1 MKTVTRHALELEVL
15 LSESADRATIAREQ
29 SALFPTRLA
38 LACLTSGAGLSY
50 LHDAAGAHAPLRAR
64 WLAEAQRN
72 YQAWLENGGFT
83 QYDVLSGQPL
93 AAEPLVVEPLVV
105 EPLAAEPPAPSTD
118 AQQDNACI
126 D

>member
-15 LSESADRATIAREQ
+15 SVPESTDRATIAREQ
-29 SALFPTRLA
+29 CALFPTRLA
-38 LACLTSGAGLSY
+38 LARLVSGAGLPH
-50 LHDAAGAHAPLRAR
+50 LHDAAGAHAPLRAA

-72 YQAWLENGGFT
+72 HQAWLENGGFT
-83 QYDVLSGQPL
+83 QYDAVCGQ
-93 AAEPLVVEPLVV
+93 AERS
-105 EPLAAEPPAPSTD
+105 EPPAPNTD

>member
-1 MKTVTRHALELEVL
+1 MKTVTHHALELEVL
-15 LSESADRATIAREQ
+15 SLPESADRATIAREQ

-38 LACLTSGAGLSY
+38 LARLTSGAGLSH
-50 LHDAAGAHAPLRAR
+50 LHDGAGAHAPLRAR

-83 QYDVLSGQPL
+83 QYDAVPGH
-93 AAEPLVVEPLVV
+93 AHG
-105 EPLAAEPPAPSTD
+105 AEPPAPSTD
-118 AQQDNACI
+118 AQQDNACV

>member
-1 MKTVTRHALELEVL
+1 MKTVTHHALELEVL

-38 LACLTSGAGLSY
+38 LARLTSGAGLSH
-50 LHDAAGAHAPLRAR
+50 LHDAAGDHAPLRAR

-93 AAEPLVVEPLVV
+93 ATEPPVV
-105 EPLAAEPPAPSTD
+105 EPLAAEPPSPSTD

>member
-1 MKTVTRHALELEVL
+1 MKTATRLALELEVL
-15 LSESADRATIAREQ
+15 SMPESTERATIAREQ

-38 LACLTSGAGLSY
+38 LARLMGGAGLSH
-50 LHDAAGAHAPLRAR
+50 LHDAAGAHVPLRAA
-64 WLAEAQRN
+64 WLGEAQRN

-83 QYDVLSGQPL
+83 QYDAL
-93 AAEPLVVEPLVV
+93 AGDAEC
-105 EPLAAEPPAPSTD
+105 AEPPAPNTD

>member
-1 MKTVTRHALELEVL
+1 MKTVTHALELEVL
-15 LSESADRATIAREQ
+15 SLSESTDRAAIAREQ

-38 LACLTSGAGLSY
+38 LARLTSGTGLSH

-72 YQAWLENGGFT
+72 HQAWLDNGGFT
-83 QYDVLSGQPL
+83 QYDEVPGQ
-93 AAEPLVVEPLVV
+93 AHR
-105 EPLAAEPPAPSTD
+105 AEPPAPSTD
-118 AQQDNACI
+118 AQQDNACV

>member
-15 LSESADRATIAREQ
+15 SLPESADRATIAREH

-38 LACLTSGAGLSY
+38 LARLTSAAGLSH
-50 LHDAAGAHAPLRAR
+50 LHDAAGAHAPLRAA
-64 WLAEAQRN
+64 WLAEAQRS

-83 QYDVLSGQPL
+83 QYDEVPADQAQCSQ
-93 AAEPLVVEPLVV
+93 
-105 EPLAAEPPAPSTD
+105 PPAPSTD

>member
-15 LSESADRATIAREQ
+15 SLPETVDRATIAKEQ

-38 LACLTSGAGLSY
+38 LARLISGAGLSY
-50 LHDAAGAHAPLRAR
+50 LHDEAGAHAPLRAA

-83 QYDVLSGQPL
+83 QYDEVPSQP
-93 AAEPLVVEPLVV
+93 A
-105 EPLAAEPPAPSTD
+105 AAEPPAPSTD